1 MNQPVELEQA
11 FVKNLAIPPRPQ
23 VVSMLFEEMSRDEPD
38 LRRVAK
44 VISADVGIAG
54 AMLKTVNSSAFGLSR
69 KATSVAQAIDLLG
82 MRNVSG
88 IATGLAI
95 RHSISG
101 AANAA
106 LDRFWDSAEKTA
118 IISAHLAR
126 VLREVPADEAYT
138 LGLFHDCGI
147 PLLLRQFPAYKE
159 TLARANRSAER
170 SFTQTEE
177 AEVGTH
183 HAAVGYFLAR
193 SWHLSEPLS
202 MAILRHHDIEAFA
215 DASVP
220 GAVRSFIGIIHLAE
234 HIQHLMMRST
244 VDVEWVKFEAVVLR
258 HFSLGEED
266 FINLVDGAQ
275 ESLQAE

>member
-1 MNQPVELEQA
+1 MNQPIEQA

-23 VVSMLFEEMSRDEPD
+23 VVSQLFEEMSRDEPD

-44 VISADVGIAG
+44 FISADVGIAG
-54 AMLKTVNSSAFGLSR
+54 AMLKTVNSAAFGLTR
-69 KATSVAQAIDLLG
+69 KATSIAQAVDLLG

-101 AANAA
+101 AANAV

-126 VLREVPADEAYT
+126 ALREVPADEAYT

-147 PLLLRQFPAYKE
+147 PLLMRQFPGYKE
-159 TLARANRSAER
+159 TLARANRSVER

-177 AEVGTH
+177 DDVGTH

-193 SWHLSEPLS
+193 SWQLSEPLS
-202 MAILRHHDIEAFA
+202 TAILRHHDIEAFA
-215 DASVP
+215 DPSVP
-220 GAVRSFIGIIHLAE
+220 GTVRSFIGIIHLAE

-244 VDVEWVKFEAVVLR
+244 VDVEWVKFEPIVLR